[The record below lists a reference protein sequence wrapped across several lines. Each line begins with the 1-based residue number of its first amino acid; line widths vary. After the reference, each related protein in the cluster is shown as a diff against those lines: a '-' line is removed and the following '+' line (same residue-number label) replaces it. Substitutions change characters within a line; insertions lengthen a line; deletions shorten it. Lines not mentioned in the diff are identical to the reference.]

1 MQARC
6 KRVFGNA
13 HTYHINAISISS
25 DQETFISSDDLRVNL
40 WHLDHTNQ
48 SFNVVD
54 IKPPNMEDL
63 TEASPPSSHTH
74 TALENANPSACCT
87 SWSCNMLSRSLQSGC
102 HVELLMYS
110 CLFSKH
116 SLQASAVFYKR
127 PRYCSICATV
137 SSYTFLLYSAEGG
150 AICLQHDV
158 L

>member
-6 KRVFGNA
+6 RKVYGNA

-63 TEASPPSSHTH
+63 TEVRQSCSP
-74 TALENANPSACCT
+74 T
-87 SWSCNMLSRSLQSGC
+87 SVHQ
-102 HVELLMYS
+102 
-110 CLFSKH
+110 
-116 SLQASAVFYKR
+116 
-127 PRYCSICATV
+127 TV
-137 SSYTFLLYSAEGG
+137 SRQYQKHIPHGSHVYAEKWIHCEICCIQDRTYFSPMLY
-150 AICLQHDV
+150 V

>member
-6 KRVFGNA
+6 RRVFGNA

-63 TEASPPSSHTH
+63 TEVTAQWHHANSIFDLFGPTGTPSSLR
-74 TALENANPSACCT
+74 AYSRLSACST
-87 SWSCNMLSRSLQSGC
+87 
-102 HVELLMYS
+102 
-110 CLFSKH
+110 
-116 SLQASAVFYKR
+116 
-127 PRYCSICATV
+127 
-137 SSYTFLLYSAEGG
+137 
-150 AICLQHDV
+150 
-158 L
+158 

>member
-6 KRVFGNA
+6 RRVFGNA

-63 TEASPPSSHTH
+63 TEVHASE
-74 TALENANPSACCT
+74 TAQTRKPSADKYIPC
-87 SWSCNMLSRSLQSGC
+87 MLPSALVLRRMHFQYEANLKLCLALAATAAVLNTEGSIEIVRYVMQKC
-102 HVELLMYS
+102 HA
-110 CLFSKH
+110 C
-116 SLQASAVFYKR
+116 
-127 PRYCSICATV
+127 ICR
-137 SSYTFLLYSAEGG
+137 
-150 AICLQHDV
+150 
-158 L
+158 

>member
-6 KRVFGNA
+6 RKVYGNA

-63 TEASPPSSHTH
+63 TEVSQSQSPAQCSTQVTPHTSKSVPQH
-74 TALENANPSACCT
+74 CVPCVSAERAYSVTALALWTGGLVQCCISKAMHGVYPSPKYA
-87 SWSCNMLSRSLQSGC
+87 
-102 HVELLMYS
+102 
-110 CLFSKH
+110 K
-116 SLQASAVFYKR
+116 QAWHT
-127 PRYCSICATV
+127 PRYVFGTYGAAMRMAGHGV
-137 SSYTFLLYSAEGG
+137 ST
-150 AICLQHDV
+150 
-158 L
+158 

>member
-6 KRVFGNA
+6 RRVFGNA

-63 TEASPPSSHTH
+63 TEVPCCCVLLGSNPHSLPPSTFELQ
-74 TALENANPSACCT
+74 AGWNSACTLLNDSNQLLTT
-87 SWSCNMLSRSLQSGC
+87 SGAVDAACSMLTAR
-102 HVELLMYS
+102 
-110 CLFSKH
+110 
-116 SLQASAVFYKR
+116 
-127 PRYCSICATV
+127 CATV
-137 SSYTFLLYSAEGG
+137 KLA
-150 AICLQHDV
+150 CR
-158 L
+158 

>member
-6 KRVFGNA
+6 RKVYGNA

-63 TEASPPSSHTH
+63 TEVCKLQTQSSTTKLHQLKQKAQCVMYVDSTRNCH
-74 TALENANPSACCT
+74 
-87 SWSCNMLSRSLQSGC
+87 SG
-102 HVELLMYS
+102 LGND
-110 CLFSKH
+110 
-116 SLQASAVFYKR
+116 
-127 PRYCSICATV
+127 I
-137 SSYTFLLYSAEGG
+137 
-150 AICLQHDV
+150 
-158 L
+158 

>member
-1 MQARC
+1 MQITSAEKVMQARC

-63 TEASPPSSHTH
+63 TE
-74 TALENANPSACCT
+74 
-87 SWSCNMLSRSLQSGC
+87 
-102 HVELLMYS
+102 V
-110 CLFSKH
+110 SKQCIVAY
-116 SLQASAVFYKR
+116 L
-127 PRYCSICATV
+127 PTCAT
-137 SSYTFLLYSAEGG
+137 SRFKEGLLT
-150 AICLQHDV
+150 L
-158 L
+158 